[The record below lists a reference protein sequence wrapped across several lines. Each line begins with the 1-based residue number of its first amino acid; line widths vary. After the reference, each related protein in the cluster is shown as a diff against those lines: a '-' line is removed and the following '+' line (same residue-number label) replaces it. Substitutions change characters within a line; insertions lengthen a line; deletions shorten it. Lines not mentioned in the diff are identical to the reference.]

1 MATKEATT
9 TAPEQ
14 IVPVLLADHKL
25 KLLLAQRDVMS
36 ARILFDK
43 TQRDYMDKLNATNA
57 VAAEIVKELGIDP
70 TAFTLDMDALALVPN
85 K

>member
-1 MATKEATT
+1 MSKKETT

-14 IVPVLLADHKL
+14 ITPVLSSDQKL

-36 ARILFDK
+36 ARILFDNAK
-43 TQRDYMDKLNATNA
+43 RSYEDALNATNA
-57 VAAEIVKELGIDP
+57 VAAVIVKELGIDP
-70 TAFTLDMDALALVPN
+70 KAFTLDMDALALTPN